1 MSVWY
6 RDGLRFRCT
15 QCSHCCTGP
24 QGYVWLSPED
34 QRRIASHLGLEVEA
48 FLKRYVRLVGRLLC
62 LVDKPS
68 GDCVFLGE
76 DKRCSIHAVKPR
88 QCLTFPFW
96 PRLTETPAAWEEVRE
111 TCPGVGNGPLHSA
124 EEIGKAL
131 DRDTPRE
138 ELWELLSKP

>member
-1 MSVWY
+1 MSAWY

-24 QGYVWLSPED
+24 QGHVWLSPED
-34 QRRIASHLGLEVEA
+34 QQRVAGHLGLEVAA

-62 LVDKPS
+62 LVDKPN
-68 GDCVFLGE
+68 GDCIFLSE

-96 PRLTETPAAWEEVRE
+96 PRLTETPAAFEEVAQA
-111 TCPGVGNGPLHSA
+111 CPGVGKGPLFSA

-131 DRDTPRE
+131 DRDTPRD
-138 ELWELLSKP
+138 ELWKLLSKP